1 MHKKFTSQIGRTML
15 EMLVVVVLMALIFI
29 GVYETYR
36 FVVDKATSQTINQ
49 ELNARLIQM
58 RHQALTGK
66 GIQNETADQALKRA
80 LSNKSGSGLPIQVQ
94 TGEGEFT
101 VLIGTSDYPLELPI
115 CQDILNDYEANKH
128 QCFVSGECDGENG
141 VGKFKFSNHCS
152 LS

>member
-1 MHKKFTSQIGRTML
+1 MHKRTVSQLGRTMS
-15 EMLVVVVLMALIFI
+15 EMLAVVCLMALLSI
-29 GVYETYR
+29 GVFQVYA
-36 FVVDKATSQTINQ
+36 VVADKAEFHTLNQ
-49 ELNARLIQM
+49 EINTRLIQL
-58 RHQALTGK
+58 RHQALTSK
-66 GIQNETADQALKRA
+66 GMQSETPELALRRA

-101 VLIGTSDYPLELPI
+101 LIVGMSEYPLELSI
-115 CQDILNDYEANKH
+115 CENMLENYKVNET

>member
-1 MHKKFTSQIGRTML
+1 MHKKIASQIGRTML
-15 EMLVVVVLMALIFI
+15 EMLVVVVLMAVISIAF
-29 GVYETYR
+29 YESYR
-36 FVVDKATSQTINQ
+36 FATDKATTQTLNQ
-49 ELNARLIQM
+49 EINSRIVQL
-58 RHQALTGK
+58 RHQALTSK
-66 GIQNETADQALKRA
+66 GVQSETPELALRRA

-101 VLIGTSDYPLELPI
+101 LIVGMSEYPLELSI
-115 CQDILNDYEANKH
+115 CENMLENYKVNET